1 MLANKKKKV
10 PLLSVDDSKCCGC
23 LICQMRCSLRFEKAF
38 NPSKSAIFIS
48 NLVNEATEFAVAF
61 TDKCDSCGI
70 CARFCPAGA
79 LIQDKKEKT

>member
-1 MLANKKKKV
+1 MPTKKKA
-10 PLLSVDDSKCCGC
+10 PSISIDSAKCCGC

-38 NPSKSAIFIS
+38 NPSKAAIQIRK
-48 NLVNEATEFAVAF
+48 LVNEPTEFAVTF

-79 LIQDKKEKT
+79 LIQDKKEAT